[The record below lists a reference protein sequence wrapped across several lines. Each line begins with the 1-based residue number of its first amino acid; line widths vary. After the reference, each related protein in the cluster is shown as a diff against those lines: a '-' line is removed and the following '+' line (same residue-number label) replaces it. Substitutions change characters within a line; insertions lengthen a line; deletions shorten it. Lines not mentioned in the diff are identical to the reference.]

1 MKTLQDAWDWYEST
15 KNNLRRMHRLGS
27 RHWNDDSLQGTSI
40 RKDERFKQL
49 EAEDIERDSSR
60 ALAPIDD
67 LGVLVLFSV
76 FESAVRDYLE
86 GIIKPLTVTLGH
98 PILEHAADDALDG
111 IRQGSFA
118 NKVLT
123 PLKEQQSITADLSD
137 KVKQVRDYRNWV
149 AHGRR
154 EPRPEHVGN
163 MPTGEAFKRLKEFL
177 DALGVSAE
185 GELEDFIVLSTEDSK
200 QGKNDKRSF

>member
-1 MKTLQDAWDWYEST
+1 MKTLQDAWDWYKSAKT
-15 KNNLRRMHRLGS
+15 NLRRMQRLGS

-40 RKDERFKQL
+40 RKDETFKQV
-49 EAEDIERDSSR
+49 EADDIERESLR

-76 FESAVRDYLE
+76 FESAVRDHLE
-86 GIIKPLTVTLGH
+86 GVIQPLTMALGH
-98 PILEHAADDALDG
+98 PILEHAAEDVLDG

-123 PLKEQQSITADLSD
+123 PLKDQQRITAELSE
-137 KVKQVRDYRNWV
+137 KVRQVRDYRNWV

-154 EPRPEHVGN
+154 DPRPQHIGN
-163 MPTGEAFKRLKEFL
+163 LPALEAFKRLKEFL
-177 DALGVSAE
+177 DALGIAAE
-185 GELEDFIVLSTEDSK
+185 PELDMLVEGSEGSD
-200 QGKNDKRSF
+200 QGRR